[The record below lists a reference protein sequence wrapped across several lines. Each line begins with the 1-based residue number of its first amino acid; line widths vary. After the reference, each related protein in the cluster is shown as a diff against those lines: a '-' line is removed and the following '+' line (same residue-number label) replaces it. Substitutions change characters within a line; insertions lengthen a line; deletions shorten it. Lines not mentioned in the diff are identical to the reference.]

1 MLLRNKI
8 DSDNFDYGCDG
19 MNLTV
24 VNLRAPAWTNES
36 SFIHPRRHSS
46 FVMVAFYPRREIARA
61 ARRSVSKHT

>member
-24 VNLRAPAWTNES
+24 EISLLIYVRPRGQS
-36 SFIHPRRHSS
+36 SFIHHSS
-46 FVMVAFYPRREIARA
+46 FVMVAFYPLREIARA